1 MTLLHAALQVF
12 TCTAHFYTPLTCG
25 KRASPAHEATKRE
38 AAYFLSYNEEAPPC
52 GARGGCRRRR
62 HREGPAVL
70 RDVGSAWQR
79 AGSAARRD
87 VRTQGPSLPPEARAV
102 SSLAWPGLRPSV
114 PGLPP
119 PAPPHGLP
127 VLSLWFV
134 VRR

>member
-1 MTLLHAALQVF
+1 MALLHAALKVF

-87 VRTQGPSLPPEARAV
+87 VRTQGPSLSPEARAL

-119 PAPPHGLP
+119 PHGLP
-127 VLSLWFV
+127 VLSLRFV
-134 VRR
+134 VRK